1 MVLFVFALVI
11 GVVAG
16 FYLPW
21 QIPLI
26 YSKYVSIAIVAALD
40 SLFGG
45 LRAELEK
52 NFDNRVFLSGFL
64 LNAVIA
70 AFFAYLGDR
79 LGLDLY
85 LAAVVVFGT
94 RIFQNLAIMRRLIL
108 NNYLKNR
115 ERKQE
120 IE

>member
-1 MVLFVFALVI
+1 MILFILALAI
-11 GVVAG
+11 GVGVG

-45 LRAELEK
+45 LRAELEN
-52 NFDNRVFLSGFL
+52 NFDNRVFISGFM

-70 AFFAYLGDR
+70 AFFAYIGDR

-108 NNYLKNR
+108 NNYLKSR
-115 ERKQE
+115 ERK
-120 IE
+120 